1 MTPLPP
7 PSGFRGTWHTGDRA
21 RSSASR
27 VSGPFQAAPRVYAV
41 PADRDDLRR
50 IVRTARSEGIP
61 IVPRGAGTGMPG
73 GNLGP
78 GIVLSLAESFQQ
90 ISPVD
95 PEARTIRAGAGVSG
109 ARVDEVARAHG
120 LTLPPLPSSARWCSV
135 GGMVA
140 NNAAGARSFGHGAMH
155 RWVRGVEGVD
165 AFAEPFA
172 LGRGR
177 PKPSTFEALD
187 RRLRPAPPET
197 TWPQVRKNSSGYAL
211 DRYRA
216 SGDPAQLLIGSEG
229 TLGIMTEAELRLHP
243 TPEVHGLRI
252 IAVHGAREASELAV
266 AAADTG
272 AVACEFLGHRFLEMA
287 RLADDAA
294 LAPLVRDAWALFLL
308 EFEGT
313 ADQVAEGLEATDPRK
328 LPLDTGG
335 PADRRTRSI
344 QTIEPDEIE
353 RLRGLRRRASPLI
366 AREAERGRIST
377 QFIEDCVVPPAR
389 LGDYLVGLDEILESA
404 GFDAVIFG
412 HAGDGNVH
420 VNPLIDVESTDWRLR
435 VRTVLDETT
444 TLVAGLGGT
453 MAGEH
458 GDGRLRAPLL
468 ERIWGTEWFQ
478 RFRAVKDH
486 FDPEGVLNPGVII
499 PLPGQDPLDGLSPRK
514 RSWPT

>member
-1 MTPLPP
+1 MKPLPP

-27 VSGPFQAAPRVYAV
+27 VSGPFRATPRVYAV
-41 PADRDDLRR
+41 PSDLDDLGR
-50 IVRTARSEGIP
+50 IVRMARSEGVP
-61 IVPRGAGTGMPG
+61 LVPRGAGTGMPG
-73 GNLGP
+73 GNLGA

-90 ISPVD
+90 LSPVD
-95 PEARTIRAGAGVSG
+95 LEARSVRAGAGVSG

-140 NNAAGARSFGHGAMH
+140 NNAAGARSFGYGAIH

-165 AFAEPFA
+165 ASGEPFA
-172 LGRGR
+172 LGGGR
-177 PKPSTFEALD
+177 PKPPSFEALD
-187 RRLRPAPPET
+187 DRLPSRAPASS
-197 TWPQVRKNSSGYAL
+197 WPDVRKNSSGYAL
-211 DRYRA
+211 DRYQA
-216 SGDPAQLLIGSEG
+216 SGDPTQLFIGSEG
-229 TLGIMTEAELRLHP
+229 TLGIMTEAELLLHP
-243 TPEVHGLRI
+243 IAEQRGLRLI
-252 IAVHGAREASELAV
+252 SVRSAREASELAV
-266 AAADTG
+266 EAAGTG
-272 AVACEFLGHRFLEMA
+272 AVACEFLGHRFLEIA

-313 ADQVAEGLEATDPRK
+313 ADEVAEGLEATAPGRPGRTTD
-328 LPLDTGG
+328 DT
-335 PADRRTRSI
+335 ARTI
-344 QTIEPDEIE
+344 HTTEPDEIE
-353 RLRGLRRRASPLI
+353 RLWSLRRRASPLI

-389 LGDYLVGLDEILESA
+389 LGEYLVGLDEILASA

-420 VNPLIDVESTDWRLR
+420 VNPLVDVESSDWRVR

-468 ERIWGTEWFQ
+468 ERIWGAEWFH
-478 RFRAVKDH
+478 RFRQVKDH
-486 FDPEGVLNPGVII
+486 FDPRGVLNPGVII
-499 PLPGQDPLDGLSPRK
+499 PLPGQDPLDGLHPRK